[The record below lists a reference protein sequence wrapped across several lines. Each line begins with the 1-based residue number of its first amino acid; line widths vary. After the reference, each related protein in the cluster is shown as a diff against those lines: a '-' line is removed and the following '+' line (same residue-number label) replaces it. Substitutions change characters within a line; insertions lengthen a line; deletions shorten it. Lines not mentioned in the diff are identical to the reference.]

1 MSDETAAHTA
11 DEDGRTAAA
20 AAQNDRELRERYP
33 TLMEYAKPL
42 ARPERTIVGR
52 DLELAQL
59 KAAMLRPELCN
70 ALLLAPAGAG
80 KTTLVQALMED
91 DTERRYLEVDLSR
104 MIANLKNVDELAAL
118 VKDLFDQAERYS
130 NEEGHGL
137 VIFMDEFHQ
146 LVQLSEAAVEGIKPV
161 LAASGQ
167 RGLRIIVATTN
178 EEFHK
183 HIAPNQPLVERL
195 QRISL
200 APPDEETTI
209 AILRGMAQRYGV
221 SDQISGD
228 MLLRNIYEYTERH
241 VPESSQPRK
250 SIVVLDG
257 MVGWHRLTKRPMSQ
271 ELLADVLKESR
282 EINVAFRVNAGLI
295 EEKLN
300 KKVYN
305 QGLATAAIARR
316 LQICVADLQDHSRPM
331 ASFLLTG
338 PTGSGKSTT
347 VDTSVPV
354 RSADGSVS
362 AKRAGDL
369 QVGDFVF
376 SRNGEPEKILGV
388 FPQGERDVYRVTFAD
403 GRTLDV
409 SDNHLWAV
417 VPNRRRKDEG
427 FTIYSTQTLLNKGV
441 TNERDGGRQEI
452 KYYIPMNGA
461 VQWPETQ
468 LPVDPYVVGAMLGNG
483 LMTSRNA
490 MEISSNDE
498 ITVAK
503 IAERIGAAD
512 YKKNPANYTW
522 HFLTGE
528 SHGGF
533 QKNVQLRE
541 VYADLPEMVGCLSGD
556 KSIPEIYMSASIEQ
570 RWDLVQGMF
579 DTDGSISQSAGD
591 RFHVSYSSTSES
603 LVHDLQRVL
612 YSLGV
617 SSTITSQEGRSG
629 SRDAAHLFQL
639 HVKSRN
645 DEKHR
650 FFSLPRKLER
660 AQRAAGVARER
671 ERMYD
676 WVGIRS
682 IDKLDRRE
690 EMVCIYV
697 DHDEHLYQAGD
708 FVVTHNT
715 EMTKQLSRLLFG
727 DDQRHLIRFDMAE
740 YAEEDSMNR
749 FRERLTEAVWNTP
762 YSVILL
768 DEIEKSNRSVTR
780 LLLSVLDDG
789 ELSNRHGRTTS
800 FLNSCI
806 VMTTNLGSEIY
817 KRLAQYMIQDEA
829 EGLSTQEMMGKY
841 QKLILDSIRTTSEN
855 FPTELINRI
864 NAVAPFQP
872 LGRDVQ
878 RRVVETKIRQ
888 LGRLLKQRN
897 GITLGVD
904 DRVVRYLV
912 DDLSDTS
919 TDSGGARGI
928 VRQLEDEVLAAI
940 AAYINEN
947 PNERSIMVRVVGDL
961 AYDNKTQL
969 STRARIVV
977 TSTV

>member
-11 DEDGRTAAA
+11 DEDARTAAE
-20 AAQNDRELRERYP
+20 AAQYERGLRERYP

-42 ARPERTIVGR
+42 AHPERKIVGR

-228 MLLRNIYEYTERH
+228 TLLRNIYEYTERY

-282 EINVAFRVNAGLI
+282 EINVAFRVNARLI
-295 EEKLN
+295 EDKLN

-338 PTGSGKSTT
+338 PTGSGK
-347 VDTSVPV
+347 
-354 RSADGSVS
+354 
-362 AKRAGDL
+362 
-369 QVGDFVF
+369 
-376 SRNGEPEKILGV
+376 
-388 FPQGERDVYRVTFAD
+388 
-403 GRTLDV
+403 
-409 SDNHLWAV
+409 
-417 VPNRRRKDEG
+417 
-427 FTIYSTQTLLNKGV
+427 
-441 TNERDGGRQEI
+441 
-452 KYYIPMNGA
+452 
-461 VQWPETQ
+461 
-468 LPVDPYVVGAMLGNG
+468 
-483 LMTSRNA
+483 
-490 MEISSNDE
+490 
-498 ITVAK
+498 
-503 IAERIGAAD
+503 
-512 YKKNPANYTW
+512 
-522 HFLTGE
+522 
-528 SHGGF
+528 
-533 QKNVQLRE
+533 
-541 VYADLPEMVGCLSGD
+541 
-556 KSIPEIYMSASIEQ
+556 
-570 RWDLVQGMF
+570 
-579 DTDGSISQSAGD
+579 
-591 RFHVSYSSTSES
+591 
-603 LVHDLQRVL
+603 
-612 YSLGV
+612 
-617 SSTITSQEGRSG
+617 
-629 SRDAAHLFQL
+629 
-639 HVKSRN
+639 
-645 DEKHR
+645 
-650 FFSLPRKLER
+650 
-660 AQRAAGVARER
+660 
-671 ERMYD
+671 
-676 WVGIRS
+676 
-682 IDKLDRRE
+682 
-690 EMVCIYV
+690 
-697 DHDEHLYQAGD
+697 
-708 FVVTHNT
+708 T
-715 EMTKQLSRLLFG
+715 EMTKQLARLLFG

-800 FLNSCI
+800 FLNSYI

-817 KRLAQYMIQDEA
+817 KRLAEYMINDEA

-878 RRVVETKIRQ
+878 RKVVETKIRQ

-928 VRQLEDEVLAAI
+928 VRKLEDEVLAAI

>member
-1 MSDETAAHTA
+1 
-11 DEDGRTAAA
+11 
-20 AAQNDRELRERYP
+20 
-33 TLMEYAKPL
+33 MEYAKPL
-42 ARPERTIVGR
+42 AHPERKIVGR

-221 SDQISGD
+221 SDQIIGD
-228 MLLRNIYEYTERH
+228 TLLRNIYEYTERY

-282 EINVAFRVNAGLI
+282 EINVAFRVNARLI

-338 PTGSGKSTT
+338 PTGSGK
-347 VDTSVPV
+347 
-354 RSADGSVS
+354 
-362 AKRAGDL
+362 
-369 QVGDFVF
+369 
-376 SRNGEPEKILGV
+376 
-388 FPQGERDVYRVTFAD
+388 
-403 GRTLDV
+403 
-409 SDNHLWAV
+409 
-417 VPNRRRKDEG
+417 
-427 FTIYSTQTLLNKGV
+427 
-441 TNERDGGRQEI
+441 
-452 KYYIPMNGA
+452 
-461 VQWPETQ
+461 
-468 LPVDPYVVGAMLGNG
+468 
-483 LMTSRNA
+483 
-490 MEISSNDE
+490 
-498 ITVAK
+498 
-503 IAERIGAAD
+503 
-512 YKKNPANYTW
+512 
-522 HFLTGE
+522 
-528 SHGGF
+528 
-533 QKNVQLRE
+533 
-541 VYADLPEMVGCLSGD
+541 
-556 KSIPEIYMSASIEQ
+556 
-570 RWDLVQGMF
+570 
-579 DTDGSISQSAGD
+579 
-591 RFHVSYSSTSES
+591 
-603 LVHDLQRVL
+603 
-612 YSLGV
+612 
-617 SSTITSQEGRSG
+617 
-629 SRDAAHLFQL
+629 
-639 HVKSRN
+639 
-645 DEKHR
+645 
-650 FFSLPRKLER
+650 
-660 AQRAAGVARER
+660 
-671 ERMYD
+671 
-676 WVGIRS
+676 
-682 IDKLDRRE
+682 
-690 EMVCIYV
+690 
-697 DHDEHLYQAGD
+697 
-708 FVVTHNT
+708 T
-715 EMTKQLSRLLFG
+715 EMTKQLARLLFG

-800 FLNSCI
+800 FLNSYI

-817 KRLAQYMIQDEA
+817 KRLASYMIEDEA

-864 NAVAPFQP
+864 NAVAPFQA

-897 GITLGVD
+897 GITLRVD

-928 VRQLEDEVLAAI
+928 VRQLEDEVLASV

-947 PNERSIMVRVVGDL
+947 PNERSITVRVVGDL
-961 AYDNKTQL
+961 AYDNKSQL

>member
-11 DEDGRTAAA
+11 DEDARNAAA

-42 ARPERTIVGR
+42 ARSERKIVGR

-91 DTERRYLEVDLSR
+91 DTARRYLEVDLSR

-228 MLLRNIYEYTERH
+228 TLLRNIYEYTERY

-282 EINVAFRVNAGLI
+282 EINVAFRVNARLI

-338 PTGSGKSTT
+338 PTGSGK
-347 VDTSVPV
+347 
-354 RSADGSVS
+354 
-362 AKRAGDL
+362 
-369 QVGDFVF
+369 
-376 SRNGEPEKILGV
+376 
-388 FPQGERDVYRVTFAD
+388 
-403 GRTLDV
+403 
-409 SDNHLWAV
+409 
-417 VPNRRRKDEG
+417 
-427 FTIYSTQTLLNKGV
+427 
-441 TNERDGGRQEI
+441 
-452 KYYIPMNGA
+452 
-461 VQWPETQ
+461 
-468 LPVDPYVVGAMLGNG
+468 
-483 LMTSRNA
+483 
-490 MEISSNDE
+490 
-498 ITVAK
+498 
-503 IAERIGAAD
+503 
-512 YKKNPANYTW
+512 
-522 HFLTGE
+522 
-528 SHGGF
+528 
-533 QKNVQLRE
+533 
-541 VYADLPEMVGCLSGD
+541 
-556 KSIPEIYMSASIEQ
+556 
-570 RWDLVQGMF
+570 
-579 DTDGSISQSAGD
+579 
-591 RFHVSYSSTSES
+591 
-603 LVHDLQRVL
+603 
-612 YSLGV
+612 
-617 SSTITSQEGRSG
+617 
-629 SRDAAHLFQL
+629 
-639 HVKSRN
+639 
-645 DEKHR
+645 
-650 FFSLPRKLER
+650 
-660 AQRAAGVARER
+660 
-671 ERMYD
+671 
-676 WVGIRS
+676 
-682 IDKLDRRE
+682 
-690 EMVCIYV
+690 
-697 DHDEHLYQAGD
+697 
-708 FVVTHNT
+708 T

-800 FLNSCI
+800 FLNSYI

-817 KRLAQYMIQDEA
+817 KRLASYMLEDEA

-928 VRQLEDEVLAAI
+928 VRQLEDEVLASI